1 VTEKKIEF
9 VEIYPN
15 IFVYKNMF
23 KDIKK
28 SYSILKESTQE
39 NKDRLFNNWT
49 PWYVFGEYLNPIIP
63 MPDNA
68 DFYNYVKNLDP
79 KTETQKNHKDFAIE
93 MIENFL
99 LVTNHYIKINN
110 VDVDLESNTLN
121 EKGQPIPTWTWTGNT
136 VGKYNISKEED
147 LLSMSY
153 HSDYI
158 REQGESPGYKFV
170 ITCTIYYN
178 DDYDGGEVD
187 FYMGGKLIK
196 YKPEAGDLLVFPS
209 GHPSYLTENDQPY
222 LHGVMKV
229 TKNNKYLSRMY
240 WQKYEKGS
248 DNWYQKEKEF
258 GKEVWAGMQKQL
270 EKDFRDAHPNKFEWK
285 NGVRLK

>member
-1 VTEKKIEF
+1 MTEKKIEF

-15 IFVYKNMF
+15 ICVYKNMF

-28 SYSILKESTQE
+28 SYSILKESLKQDE
-39 NKDRLFNNWT
+39 DKLFNNWT
-49 PWYVFGEYLNPIIP
+49 KWSHFGEYLNPIIP
-63 MPDNA
+63 IPDNA
-68 DFYNYVKNLDP
+68 KVYEYIQSLEA
-79 KTETQKNHKDFAIE
+79 KTEKQQDQKNFAIE
-93 MIENFL
+93 MLENFF
-99 LVTNHYIKINN
+99 LVTDDYIKRYN
-110 VDVDLESNTLN
+110 VDVNLESHILDEENNLIN
-121 EKGQPIPTWTWTGNT
+121 LWRWTGST
-136 VGKYNISKEED
+136 VGKYDINKDED
-147 LLSMSY
+147 PVAMTY
-153 HSDYI
+153 HSDYV
-158 REQGESPGYKFV
+158 REQSESPGYKFV

-209 GHPSYLTENDQPY
+209 GHPGYLTENDQPY

-248 DNWYQKEKEF
+248 DNWYKKEKEF
-258 GKEVWAGMQKQL
+258 GKEVWAGMQKEL
-270 EKDFRDAHPNKFEWK
+270 EQDFRDKHPNKFVIK
-285 NGVRLK
+285 NGVRLQ